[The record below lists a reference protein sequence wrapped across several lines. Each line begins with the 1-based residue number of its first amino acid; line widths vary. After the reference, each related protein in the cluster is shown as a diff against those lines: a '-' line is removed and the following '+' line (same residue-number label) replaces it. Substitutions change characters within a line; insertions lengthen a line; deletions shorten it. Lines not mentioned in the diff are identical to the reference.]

1 MSSKKELVVIG
12 DSFCVDLIS
21 AYNYMLKSGTTTYQ
35 VYYTG
40 SIRDVEIKY
49 QEPFPIWSE
58 IIAKELNL
66 KLVNLSK
73 AGTGNDYMLG
83 KALDYITKN
92 KKKIEKVIIA
102 WSGWYRVDIEVDYS
116 DHETALLLSH
126 LYPKD
131 LTDNYQSVKNFNEV
145 LPAEEILYNKYPYP
159 NKISS
164 INKFFRNVYLMQTV
178 CETFNIDYRMIQSVP
193 IGSTINFK
201 IVIDE
206 ENYVPLAK
214 QILDHDYFDLIN
226 DEKFI
231 GWPIQENLGGFS
243 MSSVMA
249 ESSPIYYL
257 NKYDIHPNKKGMEL
271 ISKMIL
277 DTL

>member
-12 DSFCVDLIS
+12 DSFCVDLVS
-21 AYNYMLKSGTTTYQ
+21 SYNYMLKSGNTTYQ
-35 VYYTG
+35 VSYAG
-40 SIRDVEIKY
+40 SIRDIEIKY
-49 QEPFPIWSE
+49 HEPFPIWPE
-58 IIAKELNL
+58 IIAKKLNL

-102 WSGWYRVDIEVDYS
+102 WSGWYRVDIEVDYNS
-116 DHETALLLSH
+116 PIIED
-126 LYPKD
+126 
-131 LTDNYQSVKNFNEV
+131 DNYQSVKNS
-145 LPAEEILYNKYPYP
+145 AEEIFYNKYPYP

-214 QILDHDYFDLIN
+214 QILEHDYFDLIN

-231 GWPIQENLGGFS
+231 GWPIQENLGGFT
-243 MSSVMA
+243 MSSVMK

-257 NKYDIHPNKKGMEL
+257 NKYDTHPNKNGMEL